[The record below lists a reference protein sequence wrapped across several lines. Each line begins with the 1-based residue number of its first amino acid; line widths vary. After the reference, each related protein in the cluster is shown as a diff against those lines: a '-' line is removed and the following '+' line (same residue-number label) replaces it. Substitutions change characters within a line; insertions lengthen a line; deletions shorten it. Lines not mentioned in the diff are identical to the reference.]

1 MEFCKGYPEY
11 GYWNKSIG
19 RGWGGVCDKLRET
32 LVLISRNS
40 DKPLIPTAREMV
52 VVRLWTLI

>member
-11 GYWNKSIG
+11 GYWDKSIG
-19 RGWGGVCDKLRET
+19 RGWGGGDKLREA

-40 DKPLIPTAREMV
+40 DKPLIRQQEK
-52 VVRLWTLI
+52 WWW

>member
-1 MEFCKGYPEY
+1 MG
-11 GYWNKSIG
+11 IG
-19 RGWGGVCDKLRET
+19 IRVLGGGGGCVCVCDKLREA

-52 VVRLWTLI
+52 AVRLWTLI